1 MPVGLTVVHS
11 RLLISFSRAGGRQRS
26 TPRAPPRVQGWPDAG
41 SMAARRRH
49 WNPWDHWSAWDARA
63 PRGAARL
70 ADGTGWRVQWRQPG
84 QLGAGGDAEL
94 GEDLVEVVF
103 DGPRADKQ
111 LRRDLPV
118 GRPGGGQPGDLQLLR
133 RELGERG
140 RVSPP
145 GGLTT
150 GAQLG
155 PGASGPRG
163 RAEPL
168 EALQRGTQVAAGLA
182 GPPGPPQR
190 LAARQ
195 LRAGPVE
202 RAAGG
207 GVQP

>member
-155 PGASGPRG
+155 PGRSEEHTSELQSRG
-163 RAEPL
+163 HLVCRLLL
-168 EALQRGTQVAAGLA
+168 EKKKKKTKRQSLNQKKS
-182 GPPGPPQR
+182 PQK
-190 LAARQ
+190 Q
-195 LRAGPVE
+195 
-202 RAAGG
+202 
-207 GVQP
+207 QSIT